1 MQEACEPGAD
11 VTLAIN
17 QVSGWI
23 AAADTKAGLLAAS
36 LGVLVAGLLTQA
48 GPLRTMAPP
57 HTVREAL
64 ILVLAHLVM
73 VAVAVSG
80 WFILRT
86 LAPKSTTSRPTR
98 YGWPTLARRIGAP
111 EPSPEPS
118 PGPDPDGDNG
128 RARAEAWQHAIDL
141 AVIAQRKFV
150 AFRAAL
156 AWATVAG
163 GTLLS
168 LLIVTL
174 WA

>member
-1 MQEACEPGAD
+1 MQDACEPGAD

-36 LGVLVAGLLTQA
+36 LGVLVAGLLTQV

-57 HTVREAL
+57 HTVRETL

-73 VAVAVSG
+73 VSVAVSG

-111 EPSPEPS
+111 EP
-118 PGPDPDGDNG
+118 DGDNG
-128 RARAEAWQHAIDL
+128 RARAEAWQHAVDL
-141 AVIAQRKFV
+141 AVIAERKFV

-156 AWATVAG
+156 AWATSAG
-163 GTLLS
+163 GTLLT